1 MKKDIHPDY
10 KEVVFQDVQSDF
22 KFLTRS
28 TMSSDETIK
37 WEDGKEY
44 PLIKVE
50 VSSASHPF
58 YTGKKI
64 FVDTAGRVE
73 KFNQKYKAK
82 QSAKP
87 AAETKPVQEEPAKP
101 ASAEEVAPEVN
112 DTPAVEKAK
121 EETPKAEDV
130 KAEAPAEEAKE
141 EAPAA
146 EEVKE
151 ETPKAEEV
159 KAEAPSEEESKEEA
173 PAEEEPKEE
182 TPKAEEVKEEEPPA
196 VEEVKEETPKAEN
209 KEEEGDKEKEN

>member
-28 TMSSDETIK
+28 TMSSDEKIK

-82 QSAKP
+82 QAVKP
-87 AAETKPVQEEPAKP
+87 ATPETKPVVEEKPVENTQETEKVKTPEAV
-101 ASAEEVAPEVN
+101 AETDEV
-112 DTPAVEKAK
+112 TQ
-121 EETPKAEDV
+121 
-130 KAEAPAEEAKE
+130 EAPAAEETTQEAPAAEETTE

-146 EEVKE
+146 EE
-151 ETPKAEEV
+151 TT
-159 KAEAPSEEESKEEA
+159 EEA
-173 PAEEEPKEE
+173 PAAEE
-182 TPKAEEVKEEEPPA
+182 TTEEAPAAEETTEEAPA
-196 VEEVKEETPKAEN
+196 AEETT
-209 KEEEGDKEKEN
+209 EEGDDSKEN

>member
-112 DTPAVEKAK
+112 DTPAVEEAK

-130 KAEAPAEEAKE
+130 KAEAPAEEAKK